1 MALHY
6 IITTLVLALL
16 TVLGSPL
23 PVSQQNITR
32 REQLENVNKTII
44 ERLHQLL
51 DTIHIVE
58 DVRRTPRTFG
68 GLPGTS
74 LTVGALDLAIQALG
88 GEG

>member
-1 MALHY
+1 MALQY
-6 IITTLVLALL
+6 LITTLVVGLL
-16 TVLGSPL
+16 TVQGSP
-23 PVSQQNITR
+23 VNQQKIK
-32 REQLENVNKTII
+32 LENVNKTII

-58 DVRRTPRTFG
+58 DTRRTPRTIL

>member
-1 MALHY
+1 MSLQY
-6 IITTLVLALL
+6 LITTLVVGLL
-16 TVLGSPL
+16 TIQGSPL
-23 PVSQQNITR
+23 NQQKLTR
-32 REQLENVNKTII
+32 SEKLENVNRTII
-44 ERLHQLL
+44 KRLHQLL

-58 DVRRTPRTFG
+58 DTRRTPRTFA